1 MGLYFLGV
9 AFGLVSGFFF
19 GAAYELWRQLQL
31 SATAGK
37 KVNPASSTE
46 RWSTLLLPQQRK

>member
-1 MGLYFLGV
+1 MGLYFLGI
-9 AFGLVSGFFF
+9 AFGLLSGFFF
-19 GAAYELWRQLQL
+19 GMAYEFWRQLQL

-46 RWSTLLLPQQRK
+46 RWSTLLMPPQWK